1 VIRSRRV
8 ESGWYARWCMAVMI
22 AGAMTAV
29 LAGISSWALG
39 REAPVGGPVAV
50 SQSGQSGAPAPE
62 GMAMIPAGPF
72 MMGSRATA
80 SHVGFHVGVDEVP
93 MHEVVLPAFYLDRTE
108 VTNAQYAKFL
118 QVSGRPLPADPKD
131 PDYYRWKG
139 PTPPAGQE
147 QYPVMYVNWYDAQAY
162 CEWAGKRLPTEEEW
176 EKAARGTDQRQ
187 WPWGDTFD
195 AAKCNSYE
203 AGLKW
208 SAPVGSLP
216 QGDSPYGIHD
226 MCGNVAEWTSSWY
239 LPYPGS
245 TVKRSAFGEHYKV
258 ARGGAWAL
266 PAEPWSRATN
276 RNLAQPPDYKH
287 RSLGFRCAKD
297 AK

>member
-1 VIRSRRV
+1 MIRMRRTGG
-8 ESGWYARWCMAVMI
+8 GWHALRRPATLIAVV
-22 AGAMTAV
+22 MTAV
-29 LAGISSWALG
+29 TCGVAAWAAGP
-39 REAPVGGPVAV
+39 REASAD
-50 SQSGQSGAPAPE
+50 QSGRSAPA
-62 GMAMIPAGPF
+62 GMVLIPAGPF
-72 MMGSRATA
+72 TMGSAA
-80 SHVGFHVGVDEVP
+80 NAAHIGFHVGVDELP
-93 MHEVVLPAFYLDRTE
+93 RHEVVLPAYYLDRNE
-108 VTNAQYAKFL
+108 VTNEEYAKFL
-118 QVSGRPLPADPKD
+118 QASGRPLPADPKD
-131 PDYYRWKG
+131 PDYYRWEG

-147 QYPVMYVNWYDAQAY
+147 KYPVMYVSWYDAQAY

-176 EKAARGTDQRQ
+176 EKAARGNDQRQ

-195 AAKCNSYE
+195 ASKCNSFE
-203 AGLKW
+203 AGLRW
-208 SAPVGSLP
+208 SAPVGSFP

-239 LPYPGS
+239 EPYPGN
-245 TVKRSAFGEHYKV
+245 TIKRSAYGEHYKV

-276 RNLAQPPDYKH
+276 RNLAQPPSYKH

>member
-1 VIRSRRV
+1 
-8 ESGWYARWCMAVMI
+8 ML
-22 AGAMTAV
+22 V
-29 LAGISSWALG
+29 LPLALG
-39 REAPVGGPVAV
+39 LERAA
-50 SQSGQSGAPAPE
+50 QSGEPAAPGQSSE
-62 GMAMIPAGPF
+62 GMVLIPAGPF
-72 MMGSRATA
+72 TMGSRPTEENI
-80 SHVGFHVGVDEVP
+80 GFHVGVDEVP
-93 MHEVVLPAFYLDRTE
+93 QHEVVLPAFDIDGYE

-118 QVSGRPLPADPKD
+118 QATGRSLPADPKD

-147 QYPVMYVNWYDAQAY
+147 LYPVMYVNWYDAQAY

-176 EKAARGTDQRQ
+176 EKAARGTDRRA
-187 WPWGDTFD
+187 WPWGNAFD
-195 AAKCNSYE
+195 AQKCNTYE

-208 SAPVGSLP
+208 SAPVGSFP
-216 QGDSPYGIHD
+216 GGDSPYGVHD

-239 LPYPGS
+239 QPYPGNKL
-245 TVKRSAFGEHYKV
+245 KRGAFGEHFKV

-276 RNLAQPPDYKH
+276 RNLAQPPDFKH

-297 AK
+297 VK